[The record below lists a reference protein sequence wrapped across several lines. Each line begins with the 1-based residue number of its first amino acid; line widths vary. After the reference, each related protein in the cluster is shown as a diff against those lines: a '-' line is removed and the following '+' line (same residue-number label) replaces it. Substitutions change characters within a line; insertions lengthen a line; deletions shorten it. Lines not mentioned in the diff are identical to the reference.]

1 MYASRVHGLEPM
13 VDILSEILCEQRF
26 WDVRLYMY
34 VETGSELLQNGYGS
48 GVMPVAMTADV
59 VGEVFNWGLSAHSY
73 PFGA

>member
-1 MYASRVHGLEPM
+1 MLASRIHGLEPM
-13 VDILSEILCEQRF
+13 VGIEILCEQRF